1 MNILLDTH
9 ALIWYL
15 EGSGEI
21 SENARKAIENV
32 NNTCFVSIASIWE
45 IAIKLSI
52 DKLKMNISFDRLSSL
67 IWENGFEILQIRIEH
82 TKELISLPFTHKDPF
97 DRLLISQAKTETMSV
112 VTKDIHFRNYNIPL
126 IW

>member
-67 IWENGFEILQIRIEH
+67 IWE
-82 TKELISLPFTHKDPF
+82 KC
-97 DRLLISQAKTETMSV
+97 
-112 VTKDIHFRNYNIPL
+112 FRDTANQN
-126 IW
+126 

>member
-82 TKELISLPFTHKDPF
+82 TKELISLPFTHKAPF